1 MPPARFS
8 FINLLQMV
16 ILLQTMILK
25 GHELLIFSLT
35 GFNDSE
41 IAELDAIGWSQID
54 LVDLF

>member
-1 MPPARFS
+1 MSPARFS